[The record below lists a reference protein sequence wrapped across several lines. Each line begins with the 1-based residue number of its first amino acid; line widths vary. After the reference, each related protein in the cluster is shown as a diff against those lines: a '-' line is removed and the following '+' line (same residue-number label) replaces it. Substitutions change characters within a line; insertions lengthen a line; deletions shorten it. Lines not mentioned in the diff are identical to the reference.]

1 MNPNDAP
8 SAGRG
13 PDLWFDTSAVT
24 DPTPGTFGNLGN
36 YSNIGPPRFNFD
48 FSLFKDFQI
57 TEGTKVQFRAES
69 FNLWNSPQFS
79 NPNSTQGNSNFGVIT
94 GTSGGSARQMQFA
107 LRFMF

>member
-1 MNPNDAP
+1 MGA
-8 SAGRG
+8 S
-13 PDLWFDTSAVT
+13 SS
-24 DPTPGTFGNLGN
+24 TPGTFGNLGN